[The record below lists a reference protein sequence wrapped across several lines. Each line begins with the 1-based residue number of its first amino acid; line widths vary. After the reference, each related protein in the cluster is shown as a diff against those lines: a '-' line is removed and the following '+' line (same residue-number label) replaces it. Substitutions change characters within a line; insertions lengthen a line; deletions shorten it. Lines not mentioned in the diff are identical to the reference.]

1 MKRSKENYEFKD
13 ALELNNA
20 TYNDYLN
27 RFKRIALSMFEWVNL
42 PKSMDARYL
51 ELCLF
56 YNGQAALLKDKSYG
70 FINTKASANG
80 YVNIY
85 GLPTKINCFS
95 YSYQS
100 VRSLYTGLNPMISEK
115 QFEYQKNNECIL
127 VMNNEDR
134 LPTAG
139 SLELFAWRLYNA
151 DRTCDVN
158 IQAQKTPVMI
168 VMDEKQRLTMMQLYN
183 QYNGNMPFIFG
194 DKNLLN
200 DGNKIESITT
210 QAPYIVDKI
219 SEYKKEIWNEALTY
233 LGINNIARD
242 KKERLTENES
252 NENNE
257 LVNLNL
263 QSMLIPRIRACKQ
276 FNEKYGLTGTD
287 KEISVRVRS
296 DLYNIIKR
304 EESVIS
310 DYMDNGKIDDE
321 ENIKK
326 IEKIEGEK
334 DE

>member
-1 MKRSKENYEFKD
+1 MRRSKENYEFKD

-20 TYNDYLN
+20 TYIDYLN

-56 YNGQAALLKDKSYG
+56 YNGQAALLKDPKYG
-70 FINTKASANG
+70 FINTKAAANG

-100 VRSLYTGLNPMISEK
+100 IRTLYTGLNPMLSDK

-139 SLELFAWRLYNA
+139 SLSLFAWRLYNA

-168 VMDEKQRLTMMQLYN
+168 LADEKQRQTM
-183 QYNGNMPFIFG
+183 I
-194 DKNLLN
+194 
-200 DGNKIESITT
+200 
-210 QAPYIVDKI
+210 
-219 SEYKKEIWNEALTY
+219 
-233 LGINNIARD
+233 IA
-242 KKERLTENES
+242 
-252 NENNE
+252 
-257 LVNLNL
+257 
-263 QSMLIPRIRACKQ
+263 
-276 FNEKYGLTGTD
+276 
-287 KEISVRVRS
+287 
-296 DLYNIIKR
+296 
-304 EESVIS
+304 
-310 DYMDNGKIDDE
+310 
-321 ENIKK
+321 
-326 IEKIEGEK
+326 
-334 DE
+334 

>member
-1 MKRSKENYEFKD
+1 MRRSKENYEFKD

-20 TYNDYLN
+20 TFNDYLN

-42 PKSMDARYL
+42 PSSMDARYL
-51 ELCLF
+51 EKCLF
-56 YNGQAALLKDKSYG
+56 YNGQAALLKDKTYG
-70 FINTKASANG
+70 FINTKAAANG

-100 VRSLYTGLNPMISEK
+100 IRTLYTGLNENLTPAQM
-115 QFEYQKNNECIL
+115 EYQKNNECIL

-158 IQAQKTPVMI
+158 ITAQKTPVLI
-168 VMDEKQRLTMMQLYN
+168 VTDEKQRLTMMQMYN
-183 QYNGNMPFIFG
+183 QYNGNQPFIFG
-194 DKNLLN
+194 DKNLLT
-200 DGNKIESITT
+200 DGIKLEAIRTES
-210 QAPYIVDKI
+210 PYIVDKI
-219 SEYKKEIWNEALTY
+219 TDYKKEIWNEALTY
-233 LGINNIARD
+233 LGIQNIARD

-263 QSMLIPRIRACKQ
+263 QAMLIPRIRACKQ
-276 FNEKYGLTGTD
+276 FNEKFGLTGTD

-296 DLYNIIKR
+296 DLYNIIKQ
-304 EESVIS
+304 EESVVS
-310 DYMDNGKIDDE
+310 DYIDNGKIDDPK
-321 ENIKK
+321 N
-326 IEKIEGEK
+326 IEKIEGEL

>member
-1 MKRSKENYEFKD
+1 MRRSKENYEFKD
-13 ALELNNA
+13 ALEINNA
-20 TYNDYLN
+20 TYIDYLN

-42 PKSMDARYL
+42 PKSMDARYI

-56 YNGQAALLKDKSYG
+56 YNGQCAFLKDPKYG
-70 FINTKASANG
+70 FINTKAAANG

-100 VRSLYTGLNPMISEK
+100 IRTLYTGLDPMLSEK

-134 LPTAG
+134 LPTAS

-168 VMDEKQRLTMMQLYN
+168 VMDEKQRLTMTQLYN

-200 DGNKIESITT
+200 DGNKIEAIQTL
-210 QAPYIVDKI
+210 APYIVDKI
-219 SEYKKEIWNEALTY
+219 TDYKKEIWNEALTY

-252 NENNE
+252 SENNE

-263 QSMLIPRIRACKQ
+263 QAMLIPRIRACKQ
-276 FNEKYGLTGTD
+276 FNEKFGLTETD

-296 DLYNIIKR
+296 DLYNIIKQ

-310 DYMDNGKIDDE
+310 DYIDNGRID
-321 ENIKK
+321 NPKNV
-326 IEKIEGEK
+326 EKIEGELN
-334 DE
+334 E

>member
-1 MKRSKENYEFKD
+1 MRRSKENYEFKD

-20 TYNDYLN
+20 TFNDYLN

-42 PKSMDARYL
+42 PSSMDARYL
-51 ELCLF
+51 EKCLF
-56 YNGQAALLKDKSYG
+56 YNGQAALLKDKTYG
-70 FINTKASANG
+70 FINTKAAANG

-100 VRSLYTGLNPMISEK
+100 IRTLYTGLNENLTPAQM
-115 QFEYQKNNECIL
+115 EYQKNNECIL

-158 IQAQKTPVMI
+158 ITAQKTPVLI
-168 VMDEKQRLTMMQLYN
+168 VTDEKQRLTMMQMYN
-183 QYNGNMPFIFG
+183 QYNGNQPFIFG
-194 DKNLLN
+194 DKNLLT
-200 DGNKIESITT
+200 DGIKLEAIRTES
-210 QAPYIVDKI
+210 PYIVDKI
-219 SEYKKEIWNEALTY
+219 TDYKKEIWNEALTF

-252 NENNE
+252 SENNE

-263 QSMLIPRIRACKQ
+263 QAMLIPRIRACKQ
-276 FNEKYGLTGTD
+276 FNEKFGLTGTN

-296 DLYNIIKR
+296 DLYNIIKQ

-310 DYMDNGKIDDE
+310 DYIDNGRID
-321 ENIKK
+321 NPSN
-326 IEKIEGEK
+326 IEKIEGELN
-334 DE
+334 E

>member
-20 TYNDYLN
+20 TFNDYLH
-27 RFKRIALSMFEWVNL
+27 RFQRIALSMFEWVNL

-51 ELCLF
+51 EKCLF
-56 YNGQAALLKDKSYG
+56 YNGQAALLKDKTYG
-70 FINTKASANG
+70 FINTKAAANG

-100 VRSLYTGLNPMISEK
+100 IRTLYTGLNENLTPAQM
-115 QFEYQKNNECIL
+115 EYQKNNECIL

-158 IQAQKTPVMI
+158 ITAQKTPVMVI
-168 VMDEKQRLTMMQLYN
+168 TDEKQRLTMMQLYN

-194 DKNLLN
+194 DKNLLA
-200 DGNKIESITT
+200 DGNKVESLTT

-219 SEYKKEIWNEALTY
+219 SEYKKEIWNEALTF

-263 QSMLIPRIRACKQ
+263 QAMLIPRMRACKE
-276 FNEKYGLTGTD
+276 FNEKFGLTGTD
-287 KEISVRVRS
+287 QEISVRVRS
-296 DLYNIIKR
+296 DLYNIIKQ

-310 DYMDNGKIDDE
+310 DYMDNGRIDEE

-326 IEKIEGEK
+326 LEGVEN
-334 DE
+334 E

>member
-20 TYNDYLN
+20 TFYDYLN

-51 ELCLF
+51 EKCLF
-56 YNGQAALLKDKSYG
+56 YNGQAALLKDKTYG
-70 FINTKASANG
+70 FINTKAAANG

-100 VRSLYTGLNPMISEK
+100 IRTLYTGLNENLSPAQM
-115 QFEYQKNNECIL
+115 EYQKNNECIL

-158 IQAQKTPVMI
+158 IIAQKTPVMVI
-168 VMDEKQRLTMMQLYN
+168 TDEKQRLTMMQVYN

-194 DKNLLN
+194 DKDLLT
-200 DGNKIESITT
+200 DGNKIEAISTK
-210 QAPYIVDKI
+210 ADYIVDKI
-219 SEYKKEIWNEALTY
+219 TDYKKEIWNEALTF

-263 QSMLIPRIRACKQ
+263 QAMLIPRIRACKQ
-276 FNEKYGLTGTD
+276 FNEKFGLTGTD

-296 DLYNIIKR
+296 DLYNIIKQ
-304 EESVIS
+304 EESIIS
-310 DYMDNGKIDDE
+310 DYMDNGRIDE
-321 ENIKK
+321 EKN
-326 IEKIEGEK
+326 IEKLEGVEN
-334 DE
+334 E

>member
-1 MKRSKENYEFKD
+1 MRRSKENYEFKD

-20 TYNDYLN
+20 TFNDYLN

-42 PKSMDARYL
+42 PSSMDARYL
-51 ELCLF
+51 EKCLF
-56 YNGQAALLKDKSYG
+56 YNGQAALLKDKTYG
-70 FINTKASANG
+70 FINTKAAANG

-100 VRSLYTGLNPMISEK
+100 IRTLYTGLNENLTPAQM
-115 QFEYQKNNECIL
+115 EYQKNNECIL

-158 IQAQKTPVMI
+158 ITAQKTPVLI
-168 VMDEKQRLTMMQLYN
+168 VTDEKQRLTMMQMYN
-183 QYNGNMPFIFG
+183 QYNGNQPFIFG
-194 DKNLLN
+194 DKNLLT
-200 DGNKIESITT
+200 DGIKLEAIRTES
-210 QAPYIVDKI
+210 PYIVDKI
-219 SEYKKEIWNEALTY
+219 TDYKKEIWNEALTF

-252 NENNE
+252 SENNE

-263 QSMLIPRIRACKQ
+263 QAMLIPRIRACKQ
-276 FNEKYGLTGTD
+276 FNEKFGLTGTN

-296 DLYNIIKR
+296 DLYNIIKQK
-304 EESVIS
+304 ESVIS
-310 DYMDNGKIDDE
+310 DYIDNGRID
-321 ENIKK
+321 NPSN
-326 IEKIEGEK
+326 IEKIEGELN
-334 DE
+334 E

>member
-1 MKRSKENYEFKD
+1 MRRSKENYEFKD

-20 TYNDYLN
+20 TFNDYLN

-42 PKSMDARYL
+42 PSSMDARYL
-51 ELCLF
+51 EKCLF
-56 YNGQAALLKDKSYG
+56 YNGQAALLKDKTYG
-70 FINTKASANG
+70 FINTKAAANG

-100 VRSLYTGLNPMISEK
+100 IRTLYTGLNENLTPAQM
-115 QFEYQKNNECIL
+115 EYQKNNECIL

-158 IQAQKTPVMI
+158 ITAQKTPVLI
-168 VMDEKQRLTMMQLYN
+168 VTDEKQRLTMMQMYN
-183 QYNGNMPFIFG
+183 QYNGNQPFIFG
-194 DKNLLN
+194 DKNLLT
-200 DGNKIESITT
+200 DGMKLEAIRTES
-210 QAPYIVDKI
+210 PYIVDKI
-219 SEYKKEIWNEALTY
+219 TDYKKEIWNEALTF
-233 LGINNIARD
+233 LGINNISRD

-252 NENNE
+252 SENNE

-263 QSMLIPRIRACKQ
+263 QAMLIPRIRACKQ
-276 FNEKYGLTGTD
+276 FNEKFGLTGTPQ
-287 KEISVRVRS
+287 EISVRVRS
-296 DLYNIIKR
+296 DLYNIIKK

-310 DYMDNGKIDDE
+310 DYIDNGRIDNP
-321 ENIKK
+321 ENV
-326 IEKIEGEK
+326 EKIEGEVY
-334 DE
+334 E

>member
-1 MKRSKENYEFKD
+1 MRRSKENYEFKD

-20 TYNDYLN
+20 TFNDYLN

-42 PKSMDARYL
+42 PSSMDARYL
-51 ELCLF
+51 EKCLF
-56 YNGQAALLKDKSYG
+56 YNGQAALLKDKTYG
-70 FINTKASANG
+70 FINTKAAANG

-100 VRSLYTGLNPMISEK
+100 IRTLYTGLNENLTPAQM
-115 QFEYQKNNECIL
+115 EYQKNNECIL

-158 IQAQKTPVMI
+158 ITAQKTPVLI
-168 VMDEKQRLTMMQLYN
+168 VTDEKQRLTMMQMYN
-183 QYNGNMPFIFG
+183 QYNGNQPFIFG
-194 DKNLLN
+194 DKNLLT
-200 DGNKIESITT
+200 DGMKLEAIKTES
-210 QAPYIVDKI
+210 PYIVDKI
-219 SEYKKEIWNEALTY
+219 TDYKKEIWNEALTF

-252 NENNE
+252 SENNE

-263 QSMLIPRIRACKQ
+263 QAMLIPRIRACKQ
-276 FNEKYGLTGTD
+276 FNEKFGFTGTD

-296 DLYNIIKR
+296 DLYNIIKQ

-310 DYMDNGKIDDE
+310 DYIDNGRIDKQ
-321 ENIKK
+321 EN
-326 IEKIEGEK
+326 IEKIEGEAN
-334 DE
+334 E

>member
-1 MKRSKENYEFKD
+1 
-13 ALELNNA
+13 
-20 TYNDYLN
+20 
-27 RFKRIALSMFEWVNL
+27 MFEWVNL
-42 PKSMDARYL
+42 PKSMDARFL

-56 YNGQAALLKDKSYG
+56 YNGQAALLKHPKYG

-85 GLPTKINCFS
+85 GLPTKVNCFS
-95 YSYQS
+95 YSYHS
-100 VRSLYTGLNPMISEK
+100 VRTRYTGLDPRLSEK

-134 LPTAG
+134 LPTNG
-139 SLELFAWRLYNA
+139 SLSLFAWRLYNA

-168 VMDEKQRLTMMQLYN
+168 LADEKQRQTMINMYN
-183 QYNGNMPFIFG
+183 QYHGNIPFIFG
-194 DKNLLN
+194 DKNLLT
-200 DGNKIESITT
+200 DGSSVEALKTD
-210 QAPYIVDKI
+210 APYIVDKI
-219 SEYKKEIWNEALTY
+219 SDYKKEIWNEALTY
-233 LGINNIARD
+233 LGINNVARD

-263 QSMLIPRIRACKQ
+263 QAMLIPRIRACRE

-296 DLYNIIKR
+296 DLYNIIKQ
-304 EESVIS
+304 EESVVS
-310 DYMDNGKIDDE
+310 DYIDNGRIDDPK
-321 ENIKK
+321 N
-326 IEKIEGEK
+326 IEKIEGEL

>member
-20 TYNDYLN
+20 TYMDYLN

-56 YNGQAALLKDKSYG
+56 YNGQAALLKDSKYG
-70 FINTKASANG
+70 FINTKAAANG

-85 GLPTKINCFS
+85 GLPTKVNCFS
-95 YSYQS
+95 FSYQS
-100 VRSLYTGLNPMISEK
+100 VRTLYTGLDPTLTDK

-168 VMDEKQRLTMMQLYN
+168 VMDEKQRLTMTQLYN

-194 DKNLLN
+194 DKNLLT
-200 DGNKIESITT
+200 DGNKIESLTT

-233 LGINNIARD
+233 LGVQNISRD
-242 KKERLTENES
+242 KKERLTESES

-276 FNEKYGLTGTD
+276 FNEKFGLTGTD

-296 DLYNIIKR
+296 DLYNIIKQN
-304 EESVIS
+304 ESIVS
-310 DYMDNGKIDDE
+310 DYIDNGKIDEE

-326 IEKIEGEK
+326 IEGVF

>member
-1 MKRSKENYEFKD
+1 MKR
-13 ALELNNA
+13 NNQSNKFIDSA
-20 TYNDYLN
+20 IVNDNTYYDYLN

-42 PKSMDARYL
+42 PKSMDSRYL
-51 ELCLF
+51 EMCLY
-56 YNGQAALLKDKSYG
+56 YNGQAALLKDKKYG
-70 FINTKASANG
+70 FINTKAAANG

-100 VRSLYTGLNPMISEK
+100 VRTLYTGLNENLSEA
-115 QFEYQKNNECIL
+115 QMEYQKNNECIL
-127 VMNNEDR
+127 VMNNEER

-158 IQAQKTPVMI
+158 ITAQKTPVMI
-168 VMDEKQRLTMMQLYN
+168 ITDEKQRLTMMQMYN

-194 DKNLLN
+194 DKNLLA
-200 DGNKIESITT
+200 DGNKVEALTT
-210 QAPYIVDKI
+210 SAPYIVDKI
-219 SEYKKEIWNEALTY
+219 SEYKKEIWNEALTF

-263 QSMLIPRIRACKQ
+263 QAMLIPRMRACKQ
-276 FNEKYGLTGTD
+276 FNEKFGLTGTD

-296 DLYNIIKR
+296 DLYNIIKQ

-310 DYMDNGKIDDE
+310 DYMDNGRIDEE
-321 ENIKK
+321 ENI
-326 IEKIEGEK
+326 EKLEGVEN
-334 DE
+334 E

>member
-1 MKRSKENYEFKD
+1 MRRSKENYEFKD
-13 ALELNNA
+13 ALEINNA
-20 TYNDYLN
+20 TYIDYLN

-42 PKSMDARYL
+42 PKSMDARYI

-56 YNGQAALLKDKSYG
+56 YNGQCAFLKDPKYG
-70 FINTKASANG
+70 FINTKAAANG

-100 VRSLYTGLNPMISEK
+100 VRTLYTGLDPNISEK
-115 QFEYQKNNECIL
+115 QFENQKNNECIL

-200 DGNKIESITT
+200 DGNKIEAIQTL
-210 QAPYIVDKI
+210 APYIVDKI
-219 SEYKKEIWNEALTY
+219 TDYKKEIWNEALTY
-233 LGINNIARD
+233 LGINNISRD

-252 NENNE
+252 SENNE

-263 QSMLIPRIRACKQ
+263 QAMLIPRIRACKQ

-296 DLYNIIKR
+296 DLYNIIKQ

-310 DYMDNGKIDDE
+310 DYIDNGRID
-321 ENIKK
+321 NPKNV
-326 IEKIEGEK
+326 EKIEGELN
-334 DE
+334 E

>member
-1 MKRSKENYEFKD
+1 MRRSKENYEFKD
-13 ALELNNA
+13 ALEINNA
-20 TYNDYLN
+20 TYIDYLN

-42 PKSMDARYL
+42 PKSMDARYI

-56 YNGQAALLKDKSYG
+56 YNGQCAFLKDPKYG
-70 FINTKASANG
+70 FINTKAAANG

-100 VRSLYTGLNPMISEK
+100 IRTLYTGLDPMLSEK

-219 SEYKKEIWNEALTY
+219 TDYKKEIWNEALTY
-233 LGINNIARD
+233 LGINNISRD
-242 KKERLTENES
+242 KKERLTQNES
-252 NENNE
+252 SENNE

-263 QSMLIPRIRACKQ
+263 QAMLIPRIRACKQ

-296 DLYNIIKR
+296 DLYNIIKQ

-310 DYMDNGKIDDE
+310 DYIDNGRID
-321 ENIKK
+321 NPKNV
-326 IEKIEGEK
+326 EKIEGELN
-334 DE
+334 E